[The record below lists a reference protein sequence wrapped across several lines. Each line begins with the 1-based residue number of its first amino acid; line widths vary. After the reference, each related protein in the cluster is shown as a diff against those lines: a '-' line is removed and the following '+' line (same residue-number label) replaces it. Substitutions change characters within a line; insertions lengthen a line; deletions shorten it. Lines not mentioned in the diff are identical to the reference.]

1 MKSQKIKFD
10 KNKDYFFVEGV
21 GDYLSKVE
29 LFIGPRTYN
38 SKIVKISDRALIE
51 INYWLF
57 NHTLTLIM
65 FTKDNGIHIPE
76 GETIA
81 LSFDSLK
88 EMQEFIKTNYEL
100 TDDK

>member
-29 LFIGPRTYN
+29 LFLGPRTYN
-38 SKIVKISDRALIE
+38 SKIVKISDRELIV
-51 INYWLF
+51 INCWLF
-57 NHTLTLIM
+57 NHTLVLIM
-65 FTKDNGIHIPE
+65 FTKDNGIHMPE

-88 EMQEFIKTNYEL
+88 DMQEFIKENYEV